1 MLTAILKSENCLI
14 FKNNSKEEI
23 LNGLLEN
30 LKATGKIR
38 DIEALKKELF
48 FREDLMS
55 TGVGLGIAIPHVRFY
70 ETSEPVIAVGIQA
83 RGIADY
89 QSIDGEMVKIVIM
102 IVVGK
107 EQHKQHRF
115 HRFPDKPHA

>member
-1 MLTAILKSENCLI
+1 MDNEIKDTIMLTAILKSENCLI

-48 FREDLMS
+48 FREIGRAS
-55 TGVGLGIAIPHVRFY
+55 CRERV
-70 ETSEPVIAVGIQA
+70 
-83 RGIADY
+83 
-89 QSIDGEMVKIVIM
+89 
-102 IVVGK
+102 
-107 EQHKQHRF
+107 
-115 HRFPDKPHA
+115 